1 MENRGNREIFNH
13 REQRSQSIDGS
24 GKMESTVNHETTRKI
39 QMAEKCLAEATQPG
53 FSLATFD
60 QPLAKGFADEMGLV
74 ELLH

>member
-1 MENRGNREIFNH
+1 
-13 REQRSQSIDGS
+13 
-24 GKMESTVNHETTRKI
+24 MESTVNHETTRKI